1 MNEPKE
7 MELKYLVDDN
17 FDIISFVLYLVNNG
31 FTMEDLNHVTN
42 EDIYFDTPDRLLQR
56 TDSSLRI
63 RIINEKKIKG
73 TLKYPVDND
82 GLYMQR
88 IEIEKDLESKTFDA
102 LLNAF
107 NNEKFDLSKICPF
120 PFLRLFNSRHDFTL
134 KNGENIITLSFDIIT
149 YNEAIQ
155 ELMVEIETKKTTN
168 PKVLED
174 INAAKIILDS
184 EMKEDK
190 LNRTIEEIILDKN
203 RVKEMGNNALKISTN
218 DVEEKIYN

>member
-7 MELKYLVDDN
+7 MELKYLVDYN

-42 EDIYFDTPDRLLQR
+42 EDIYFDTPDKLLQR

-82 GLYMQR
+82 CLYMQR

-174 INAAKIILDS
+174 INELIKRKYDLKTTKQSKYQRGIELTKIAILTR
-184 EMKEDK
+184 KHQ
-190 LNRTIEEIILDKN
+190 
-203 RVKEMGNNALKISTN
+203 
-218 DVEEKIYN
+218 

>member
-82 GLYMQR
+82 SLYMQR

-174 INAAKIILDS
+174 INELIKRKYDLKTTKQSKYQRGIEITKLAIL
-184 EMKEDK
+184 KRK
-190 LNRTIEEIILDKN
+190 HL
-203 RVKEMGNNALKISTN
+203 
-218 DVEEKIYN
+218 

>member
-42 EDIYFDTPDRLLQR
+42 EDIYFDTPDKLLQR

-63 RIINEKKIKG
+63 RIINENKIKG

-82 GLYMQR
+82 SLYMQR

-155 ELMVEIETKKTTN
+155 ELMVEIETKKPTN

-174 INAAKIILDS
+174 INELIKRKYDLKTTKQSKYQRGIELTKLAILTR
-184 EMKEDK
+184 KH
-190 LNRTIEEIILDKN
+190 L
-203 RVKEMGNNALKISTN
+203 
-218 DVEEKIYN
+218 

>member
-63 RIINEKKIKG
+63 RIINVKKIKG

-174 INAAKIILDS
+174 INELIKRKYDLKTTKQSKYQRGIELTKLAILTR
-184 EMKEDK
+184 KH
-190 LNRTIEEIILDKN
+190 L
-203 RVKEMGNNALKISTN
+203 
-218 DVEEKIYN
+218 

>member
-31 FTMEDLNHVTN
+31 FTIEDLNHVTN
-42 EDIYFDTPDRLLQR
+42 EDIYFDTPDKLLQR

-82 GLYMQR
+82 SLYIQR

-174 INAAKIILDS
+174 INELIKRKYDLKTTKQSKYQRGIELTKLAILTR
-184 EMKEDK
+184 KHP
-190 LNRTIEEIILDKN
+190 
-203 RVKEMGNNALKISTN
+203 
-218 DVEEKIYN
+218 

>member
-17 FDIISFVLYLVNNG
+17 FDRISFVLYLVNNG

-174 INAAKIILDS
+174 INELIKRKYDLKTTKQSKYQRGIELTKLAILTR
-184 EMKEDK
+184 KH
-190 LNRTIEEIILDKN
+190 L
-203 RVKEMGNNALKISTN
+203 
-218 DVEEKIYN
+218 

>member
-1 MNEPKE
+1 MNEKKE

-17 FDIISFVLYLVNNG
+17 FDIIGFVLYLVNNG
-31 FTMEDLNHVTN
+31 FTMEDLNYVTN
-42 EDIYFDTPDRLLQR
+42 EDIYFDTPDKLLQR

-63 RIINEKKIKG
+63 RIIDEKKIKG

-82 GLYMQR
+82 SLYMQR

-134 KNGENIITLSFDIIT
+134 KNGENIITLSFDILT
-149 YNEAIQ
+149 YNETIQ
-155 ELMVEIETKKTTN
+155 ELMIEIEAKKTTN

-174 INAAKIILDS
+174 INELIKRKYDLKTTKQSKYQRGIELTKIAILTR
-184 EMKEDK
+184 KHQ
-190 LNRTIEEIILDKN
+190 
-203 RVKEMGNNALKISTN
+203 
-218 DVEEKIYN
+218 